1 MKDKLKKQKKK
12 NNSQTSTQIQEWQP
26 RQDYL
31 YTWDD

>member
-12 NNSQTSTQIQEWQP
+12 NSQTSTQIQEWQP